1 MKLEVVKLS
10 DLKPLEKNVRK
21 HNDKQIDELIKSVE
35 QFGQTRA
42 MVIDEDNNI
51 LIGNGL
57 YFALVKMNREDVQ
70 CYRKTGLSE
79 TEKKKLILS
88 DNKIYGL
95 GADDYEEINN
105 YIQEITGMVDFEIAG
120 YDKFILEQMT
130 ATDEQVEEAISNYG
144 VITDTKFIQEEP
156 KQEVTNTY
164 VENEPEAK
172 NEPEVKNEPV
182 TMVTETKVG
191 AEKNEK
197 KYIICPSCGE
207 MIYLD

>member
-57 YFALVKMNREDVQ
+57 YFALVKMNKAEAQ

-79 TEKKKLILS
+79 VEKKKLILS

-95 GADDYEEINN
+95 GADNYDEINN
-105 YIQEITGMVDFEIAG
+105 YIQEITGMGDFEIAG

-164 VENEPEAK
+164 VEK
-172 NEPEVKNEPV
+172 EPEVKNESEIKNESV

>member
-21 HNDKQIDELIKSVE
+21 HNDKQIDELVKSVE

-57 YFALVKMNREDVQ
+57 YFALVKMNKTDVQ

-79 TEKKKLILS
+79 VEKKKLILS

-105 YIQEITGMVDFEIAG
+105 YIQEITGMGDFEIAG

-144 VITDTKFIQEEP
+144 VVTDTKFIQEEP

-164 VENEPEAK
+164 VENEPQVK
-172 NEPEVKNEPV
+172 NEPEAKNEPV

>member
-42 MVIDEDNNI
+42 IVIDEDNNI

-57 YFALVKMNREDVQ
+57 YFALVKMNKAEVQ

-79 TEKKKLILS
+79 VEKKKLILS

-95 GADDYEEINN
+95 GADDYDEINN
-105 YIQEITGMVDFEIAG
+105 YIQEITGMGDFEIAG

-144 VITDTKFIQEEP
+144 VVTDTKFIQEEP
-156 KQEVTNTY
+156 KQEVTNSY
-164 VENEPEAK
+164 VEK
-172 NEPEVKNEPV
+172 EPEVKNESEIKNEQV

-197 KYIICPSCGE
+197 KDIICPSCGE

>member
-1 MKLEVVKLS
+1 MKLEVVKIN

-57 YFALVKMNREDVQ
+57 YFALVKMNKADVQ

-79 TEKKKLILS
+79 VEKKKLILS
-88 DNKIYGL
+88 DNKIYSL
-95 GADDYEEINN
+95 GADNYDEINN
-105 YIQEITGMVDFEIAG
+105 YIQEITGMGDFEIAG

-130 ATDEQVEEAISNYG
+130 ATDEQVEEAIKNYG
-144 VITDTKFIQEEP
+144 TITDTKFIQEEP

-164 VENEPEAK
+164 VEKEPEI
-172 NEPEVKNEPV
+172 KNEPV
-182 TMVTETKVG
+182 TMVTETKVS

>member
-57 YFALVKMNREDVQ
+57 YFALVKMNKAEVQ

-79 TEKKKLILS
+79 IEKKKLILS

-95 GADDYEEINN
+95 GSDDYEEINN
-105 YIQEITGMVDFEIAG
+105 YIQEITGMGDFEIAG

-130 ATDEQVEEAISNYG
+130 ATDEQVEEAIKNYG
-144 VITDTKFIQEEP
+144 TITDTKFIQEEP
-156 KQEVTNTY
+156 KQKNNTY
-164 VENEPEAK
+164 IEKEPEI
-172 NEPEVKNEPV
+172 KNEPV
-182 TMVTETKVG
+182 TMVTETNVG

>member
-1 MKLEVVKLS
+1 MKLEVVKIN

-57 YFALVKMNREDVQ
+57 YFALVKMNKADVQ

-79 TEKKKLILS
+79 VEKKKLILS
-88 DNKIYGL
+88 DNKIYSL
-95 GADDYEEINN
+95 GADNYDEINN
-105 YIQEITGMVDFEIAG
+105 YIQEITGMGDFEIAG

-130 ATDEQVEEAISNYG
+130 ATDEQVEEAIKDYG
-144 VITDTKFIQEEP
+144 TITDTKFIQEEP

-164 VENEPEAK
+164 VEKEPEI
-172 NEPEVKNEPV
+172 KNEPV
-182 TMVTETKVG
+182 TMVTETKVS

>member
-1 MKLEVVKLS
+1 MKLEVVKIN
-10 DLKPLEKNVRK
+10 DLNPLEKNVRK

-57 YFALVKMNREDVQ
+57 YFALVKMNKADVQ

-79 TEKKKLILS
+79 VEKKKLILS
-88 DNKIYGL
+88 DNKIYSL
-95 GADDYEEINN
+95 GADNYDEINN
-105 YIQEITGMVDFEIAG
+105 YIQEITGMGDFEIAG

-144 VITDTKFIQEEP
+144 VITDVKYTQEEP
-156 KQEVTNTY
+156 KQETSY
-164 VENEPEAK
+164 KEPEIK
-172 NEPEVKNEPV
+172 NEPENKNEPV

-191 AEKNEK
+191 TEKNEK

>member
-1 MKLEVVKLS
+1 MKLEVVKIN

-42 MVIDEDNNI
+42 MVIDENNNI

-57 YFALVKMNREDVQ
+57 YFALVKMNKADVQ

-79 TEKKKLILS
+79 IEKKKLILS

-95 GADDYEEINN
+95 GADNYDEINN
-105 YIQEITGMVDFEIAG
+105 YIQEITGMGDFEIAG

-144 VITDTKFIQEEP
+144 VITDVKYTQEEP
-156 KQEVTNTY
+156 KQETSY
-164 VENEPEAK
+164 KEPEIK
-172 NEPEVKNEPV
+172 NESENKNEPV

-191 AEKNEK
+191 TEKNEK

>member
-1 MKLEVVKLS
+1 MKLEVVKIS

-57 YFALVKMNREDVQ
+57 YFALVKMNKAEVQ

-79 TEKKKLILS
+79 IEKKKLILS
-88 DNKIYGL
+88 DNRIYGL

-105 YIQEITGMVDFEIAG
+105 YIQEITGMGDFEIAG

-164 VENEPEAK
+164 VEK
-172 NEPEVKNEPV
+172 EPEVKNESEIKNESV

>member
-10 DLKPLEKNVRK
+10 DLKPLEKNVRR
-21 HNDKQIDELIKSVE
+21 HNEKQIEELVKSVE

-57 YFALVKMNREDVQ
+57 YFALLKMNKSDVQ

-79 TEKKKLILS
+79 VEKKKLILS

-95 GADDYEEINN
+95 GSDDYEEINN
-105 YIQEITGMVDFEIAG
+105 YIQEITGMGDFEIAG

-130 ATDEQVEEAISNYG
+130 ATDEEVEEAIKNYG
-144 VITDTKFIQEEP
+144 VITDDKFIQEEP
-156 KQEVTNTY
+156 KQEVHYT
-164 VENEPEAK
+164 
-172 NEPEVKNEPV
+172 EPEVNNEPV

-191 AEKNEK
+191 EKAEK

>member
-1 MKLEVVKLS
+1 MKLEVVKIN

-21 HNDKQIDELIKSVE
+21 HNDKQIDELIKSIE

-51 LIGNGL
+51 IIGNGL
-57 YFALVKMNREDVQ
+57 YFALVKMNKAEVQ

-79 TEKKKLILS
+79 IEKKKLILS

-95 GADDYEEINN
+95 GSDDYNEINN
-105 YIQEITGMVDFEIAG
+105 YIQEITAIGDFEIAG

-144 VITDTKFIQEEP
+144 VITDVKYTQEEP
-156 KQEVTNTY
+156 KQETSY
-164 VENEPEAK
+164 KEQEIK
-172 NEPEVKNEPV
+172 NEPEIKNDPV
-182 TMVTETKVG
+182 TMVTETKVS

>member
-1 MKLEVVKLS
+1 MKLEVVKIN

-57 YFALVKMNREDVQ
+57 YFALVKMNKADVQ

-79 TEKKKLILS
+79 VEKKKLILS
-88 DNKIYGL
+88 DNKIYSL
-95 GADDYEEINN
+95 GADNYDEINN
-105 YIQEITGMVDFEIAG
+105 YIQEITGMGDFEIAG

-130 ATDEQVEEAISNYG
+130 ETDEQVEEAISNYG
-144 VITDTKFIQEEP
+144 VITDVKYTQEDS
-156 KQEVTNTY
+156 KQETSY
-164 VENEPEAK
+164 KEQEIKKEPEIK
-172 NEPEVKNEPV
+172 NEQV

-191 AEKNEK
+191 TEKNEK

>member
-57 YFALVKMNREDVQ
+57 YFALVKMNKAEVQ

-79 TEKKKLILS
+79 IEKKKLILS

-95 GADDYEEINN
+95 GSDDYEEINN
-105 YIQEITGMVDFEIAG
+105 YIQEITGMGDFEIAG

-130 ATDEQVEEAISNYG
+130 ATDEQVEEAIKNYG
-144 VITDTKFIQEEP
+144 TITDTKFIQEEP
-156 KQEVTNTY
+156 KQEINNTY
-164 VENEPEAK
+164 IEKEPEI
-172 NEPEVKNEPV
+172 KNEPV
-182 TMVTETKVG
+182 TMVTETNVG

>member
-1 MKLEVVKLS
+1 MKLEVVKIN

-57 YFALVKMNREDVQ
+57 YFALVKMNKADVQ

-79 TEKKKLILS
+79 IEKKKLILS

-95 GADDYEEINN
+95 GSDDYNEINN
-105 YIQEITGMVDFEIAG
+105 YIQEITAIGDFEIAG

-144 VITDTKFIQEEP
+144 VITDVKYTQEEP
-156 KQEVTNTY
+156 KQETSY
-164 VENEPEAK
+164 KESEIK
-172 NEPEVKNEPV
+172 NEPVNKNEPV

-191 AEKNEK
+191 TEKNEK

>member
-1 MKLEVVKLS
+1 MKLEVVKIN

-42 MVIDEDNNI
+42 IVIDEDNNI

-57 YFALVKMNREDVQ
+57 YFALVKMNKADVQ

-79 TEKKKLILS
+79 VEKKKLILS

-95 GADDYEEINN
+95 GADNYDEINN
-105 YIQEITGMVDFEIAG
+105 YIQEITAMGDFEIAG

-144 VITDTKFIQEEP
+144 VITDVKYTQEDS
-156 KQEVTNTY
+156 KQETSY
-164 VENEPEAK
+164 KEQEIKKEPEIK
-172 NEPEVKNEPV
+172 NEQV

-191 AEKNEK
+191 TEKNEK

>member
-1 MKLEVVKLS
+1 MKLEVVKIN

-57 YFALVKMNREDVQ
+57 YFALVKMNKADVQ

-79 TEKKKLILS
+79 VEKKKLILS
-88 DNKIYGL
+88 DNKIYSL
-95 GADDYEEINN
+95 GADNYDEINN
-105 YIQEITGMVDFEIAG
+105 YIQEITGMGDFEIAG

-144 VITDTKFIQEEP
+144 VITDVKYTQEDS
-156 KQEVTNTY
+156 KQETSY
-164 VENEPEAK
+164 KEQEIKKEPEI
-172 NEPEVKNEPV
+172 KNEPV

-191 AEKNEK
+191 TGKNEK

>member
-10 DLKPLEKNVRK
+10 DLKPLENNVRK

-57 YFALVKMNREDVQ
+57 YFALVKMNKAEVQ

-79 TEKKKLILS
+79 IEKKKLILS

-95 GADDYEEINN
+95 GTDDYEEINN
-105 YIQEITGMVDFEIAG
+105 YIQEITGMGDFEIAG

-130 ATDEQVEEAISNYG
+130 ATDEQIEEAIKDYG
-144 VITDTKFIQEEP
+144 VITETKFIQDEP
-156 KQEVTNTY
+156 KQEKNNTY
-164 VENEPEAK
+164 IEKEPEIK
-172 NEPEVKNEPV
+172 NDPV
-182 TMVTETKVG
+182 TMVTETKVS
-191 AEKNEK
+191 AEKNER

>member
-10 DLKPLEKNVRK
+10 DLKPLENNVRK

-42 MVIDEDNNI
+42 MVIDENNNI

-57 YFALVKMNREDVQ
+57 YFALVKMNKTDAQ

-79 TEKKKLILS
+79 VEKKKLILS

-105 YIQEITGMVDFEIAG
+105 YIQEITAIGDFEIAG

-130 ATDEQVEEAISNYG
+130 ATDEQVEEAIKDYG
-144 VITDTKFIQEEP
+144 VITDVKFTQEEP

-164 VENEPEAK
+164 VEK
-172 NEPEVKNEPV
+172 EPEVKNEPV

-191 AEKNEK
+191 EKAEKR
-197 KYIICPSCGE
+197 YIICPSCGE

>member
-57 YFALVKMNREDVQ
+57 YFALVKMNKADVQ

-79 TEKKKLILS
+79 VEKKKLILS
-88 DNKIYGL
+88 DNKTYSL
-95 GADDYEEINN
+95 GIDDYNEINN
-105 YIQEITGMVDFEIAG
+105 YIQDITATGDFEIAG

-144 VITDTKFIQEEP
+144 VITDVKYTQEEP

-164 VENEPEAK
+164 VQKEQ
-172 NEPEVKNEPV
+172 EVKNEPV

>member
-10 DLKPLEKNVRK
+10 DLKPLENNVRK
-21 HNDKQIDELIKSVE
+21 HTEKQIDELVKSVE

-57 YFALVKMNREDVQ
+57 YFALVKMNKADVQ

-79 TEKKKLILS
+79 VEKKKLILS
-88 DNKIYGL
+88 DNKIYSL
-95 GADDYEEINN
+95 GIDDYNEINN
-105 YIQEITGMVDFEIAG
+105 YIQDITAIGDFEIAG

-144 VITDTKFIQEEP
+144 VITDVKYTQENP
-156 KQEVTNTY
+156 KQETSY
-164 VENEPEAK
+164 KEPEI
-172 NEPEVKNEPV
+172 KNEPV
-182 TMVTETKVG
+182 TMVTETKVNSENT
-191 AEKNEK
+191 EKRC
-197 KYIICPSCGE
+197 IICPSCGE

>member
-10 DLKPLEKNVRK
+10 DLKPLENNVRR
-21 HNDKQIDELIKSVE
+21 HTEKQIDELVKSVE

-42 MVIDEDNNI
+42 MVIDENNNI

-57 YFALVKMNREDVQ
+57 YYALVKMNKPDVQ
-70 CYRKTGLSE
+70 CYRKTGLSDV
-79 TEKKKLILS
+79 EKKKLILS
-88 DNKIYGL
+88 DNKIYSL
-95 GADDYEEINN
+95 GIDDYNEINN
-105 YIQEITGMVDFEIAG
+105 YIQDITAIGDFEIAG

-144 VITDTKFIQEEP
+144 VITDVKYTQEEP
-156 KQEVTNTY
+156 KQETNYT
-164 VENEPEAK
+164 
-172 NEPEVKNEPV
+172 EPEVNNEPV
-182 TMVTETKVG
+182 TMVTETKVN

-197 KYIICPSCGE
+197 RYIICPSCGE

>member
-1 MKLEVVKLS
+1 
-10 DLKPLEKNVRK
+10 
-21 HNDKQIDELIKSVE
+21 
-35 QFGQTRA
+35 
-42 MVIDEDNNI
+42 MVIDENNNI

-57 YFALVKMNREDVQ
+57 YYALLKMNREEVQ

-79 TEKKKLILS
+79 IEKKKLILS

-95 GADDYEEINN
+95 GSDDYEEINN
-105 YIQEITGMVDFEIAG
+105 YIQEITGMGDFEIAG

-130 ATDEQVEEAISNYG
+130 ATDEQVEEAIKDYG
-144 VITDTKFIQEEP
+144 TITDTKFIQEEP
-156 KQEVTNTY
+156 KQEINNTY
-164 VENEPEAK
+164 IEKEPEI
-172 NEPEVKNEPV
+172 KNEPV

>member
-21 HNDKQIDELIKSVE
+21 HNGKQIDELIKSVE

-42 MVIDEDNNI
+42 MVIDENNNI

-57 YFALVKMNREDVQ
+57 YFALVKMNKAEAQ

-88 DNKIYGL
+88 DNKIYSL
-95 GADDYEEINN
+95 GSDDYEEINN
-105 YIQEITGMVDFEIAG
+105 YIAEITSIGDFEIAG

-164 VENEPEAK
+164 VENEPE
-172 NEPEVKNEPV
+172 VKNEPV

>member
-1 MKLEVVKLS
+1 
-10 DLKPLEKNVRK
+10 
-21 HNDKQIDELIKSVE
+21 
-35 QFGQTRA
+35 

-57 YFALVKMNREDVQ
+57 YFALVKMNKADVQ

-79 TEKKKLILS
+79 VEKKKLILS
-88 DNKIYGL
+88 DNKIYSL
-95 GADDYEEINN
+95 GADNYDEINN
-105 YIQEITGMVDFEIAG
+105 YIQEITGMGDFEIAG

-144 VITDTKFIQEEP
+144 VITDVKYTQEEP
-156 KQEVTNTY
+156 KQETSY
-164 VENEPEAK
+164 KQPEIK
-172 NEPEVKNEPV
+172 NGPEIKNEPV

-191 AEKNEK
+191 TEKNEK

>member
-10 DLKPLEKNVRK
+10 DLKPLENNVRK

-57 YFALVKMNREDVQ
+57 YFALVKMNKAEVH

-79 TEKKKLILS
+79 IEKKKLILS

-95 GADDYEEINN
+95 GSDDYEEINN
-105 YIQEITGMVDFEIAG
+105 YIQEITEMGDFEIAG
-120 YDKFILEQMT
+120 YDKFILEQMA
-130 ATDEQVEEAISNYG
+130 ATDEQVEEAIKDYG
-144 VITDTKFIQEEP
+144 VITETKFIQDEP
-156 KQEVTNTY
+156 KQEKNNTY
-164 VENEPEAK
+164 IEKEPEIK
-172 NEPEVKNEPV
+172 NDPV
-182 TMVTETKVG
+182 TMVTETKVS
-191 AEKNEK
+191 AEKNER

-207 MIYLD
+207 MIYFD

>member
-42 MVIDEDNNI
+42 IVIDEDNNI

-57 YFALVKMNREDVQ
+57 YFALVKMNKAEVQ

-79 TEKKKLILS
+79 VEKKKLILS

-95 GADDYEEINN
+95 GADDYDEINN
-105 YIQEITGMVDFEIAG
+105 YIQEITGMGDFEIAG

-144 VITDTKFIQEEP
+144 VVTDTKFIQEEP
-156 KQEVTNTY
+156 KREVTNSY
-164 VENEPEAK
+164 VEK
-172 NEPEVKNEPV
+172 EPEVKNESEIKNESV

>member
-10 DLKPLEKNVRK
+10 DLKPLENNVRK
-21 HNDKQIDELIKSVE
+21 HNDKQIEELIKSVE

-57 YFALVKMNREDVQ
+57 YLALQKMNKPDAQ
-70 CYRKTGLSE
+70 CFRKTGL
-79 TEKKKLILS
+79 TEVQKKKLILS

-95 GADDYEEINN
+95 GSDDYEQINN
-105 YIQEITGMVDFEIAG
+105 YIQEITKIGDYEIAG

-130 ATDEQVEEAISNYG
+130 ATDEQVEEAIKDYG
-144 VITDTKFIQEEP
+144 VITDVKFTQEEP
-156 KQEVTNTY
+156 KQEVSYTT
-164 VENEPEAK
+164 
-172 NEPEVKNEPV
+172 PEVKNEPV

-191 AEKNEK
+191 EKAEKR
-197 KYIICPSCGE
+197 YIICPSCGE

>member
-10 DLKPLEKNVRK
+10 DLKPLENNVRK

-57 YFALVKMNREDVQ
+57 YFALVKMNKQDAQ
-70 CYRKTGLSE
+70 CYRKTGLTE
-79 TEKKKLILS
+79 TQKKKLILS
-88 DNKIYGL
+88 DNKIYSL
-95 GADDYEEINN
+95 GSDDYEEINN
-105 YIQEITGMVDFEIAG
+105 YIAEITSIGDFEIAG

-130 ATDEQVEEAISNYG
+130 ATDEQVEEAIKDYG
-144 VITDTKFIQEEP
+144 TITDTKFIQEEP
-156 KQEVTNTY
+156 KQEINNTY
-164 VENEPEAK
+164 IEKEPEI
-172 NEPEVKNEPV
+172 KNEPV

>member
-1 MKLEVVKLS
+1 MKLEVVKIN

-21 HNDKQIDELIKSVE
+21 HNEKQIDELIKSVE

-57 YFALVKMNREDVQ
+57 YYALLKMNREEVQ

-79 TEKKKLILS
+79 VEKKKLILS
-88 DNKIYGL
+88 DNKIYSL
-95 GADDYEEINN
+95 GADNYDEINN
-105 YIQEITGMVDFEIAG
+105 YIQEITGMGDFEIAG

-144 VITDTKFIQEEP
+144 VITDVKYTQEDS
-156 KQEVTNTY
+156 KQETSY
-164 VENEPEAK
+164 KEQEIKKEPEIK
-172 NEPEVKNEPV
+172 NEQV

-191 AEKNEK
+191 TEKNEK

>member
-10 DLKPLEKNVRK
+10 DLKPLENNVRK

-57 YFALVKMNREDVQ
+57 YFALVKMNKAEVQ

-79 TEKKKLILS
+79 IEKKKLILS

-105 YIQEITGMVDFEIAG
+105 YIQEITGMGDFEIAG

-130 ATDEQVEEAISNYG
+130 ATDEQVEEAIKDYG
-144 VITDTKFIQEEP
+144 VITETKFIQDEP
-156 KQEVTNTY
+156 KQEKNNTY
-164 VENEPEAK
+164 IEKEPEIK
-172 NEPEVKNEPV
+172 NDPV

-191 AEKNEK
+191 AEKNER

>member
-10 DLKPLEKNVRK
+10 DLKPLENNVRK

-57 YFALVKMNREDVQ
+57 YFALVKMNKAEVQ

-79 TEKKKLILS
+79 IEKKKLILS

-105 YIQEITGMVDFEIAG
+105 YIQEITGMGDFEIAG

-130 ATDEQVEEAISNYG
+130 ATDEQVEEAIKDYG
-144 VITDTKFIQEEP
+144 VITETKFIQDEP
-156 KQEVTNTY
+156 KQEKNNTY
-164 VENEPEAK
+164 IEKEPEIK
-172 NEPEVKNEPV
+172 NDPV
-182 TMVTETKVG
+182 TMVTETKVS
-191 AEKNEK
+191 AEKNER

>member
-1 MKLEVVKLS
+1 MKLEVVKIN

-57 YFALVKMNREDVQ
+57 YFALVKMNKADVQ

-79 TEKKKLILS
+79 VEKKKLILS
-88 DNKIYGL
+88 DNKIYSL
-95 GADDYEEINN
+95 GADNYDEINN
-105 YIQEITGMVDFEIAG
+105 YIQEITGMGDFEIAG

-130 ATDEQVEEAISNYG
+130 VTDEQVEEAISNYG
-144 VITDTKFIQEEP
+144 IITDVKYTQEDS
-156 KQEVTNTY
+156 KQETSY
-164 VENEPEAK
+164 KEQEIKKEPEIK
-172 NEPEVKNEPV
+172 NEQV

-191 AEKNEK
+191 TEKNEK

>member
-1 MKLEVVKLS
+1 MKLEVVKIN

-42 MVIDEDNNI
+42 MVIDENNNI

-57 YFALVKMNREDVQ
+57 YYALLKMNREEVQ
-70 CYRKTGLSE
+70 CFRKTGLSE
-79 TEKKKLILS
+79 IEKKKLILS

-95 GADDYEEINN
+95 GLDDYEEINN
-105 YIQEITGMVDFEIAG
+105 YIQEITGMGDFEIAG

-130 ATDEQVEEAISNYG
+130 ATDEQVEEAIKDYG
-144 VITDTKFIQEEP
+144 TITDTKFIQEEP
-156 KQEVTNTY
+156 KQEINNTY
-164 VENEPEAK
+164 IEK
-172 NEPEVKNEPV
+172 EPEVKSEPV
-182 TMVTETKVG
+182 TMVTETTIN

-197 KYIICPSCGE
+197 KYIVCPSCGE

>member
-1 MKLEVVKLS
+1 MKLEVVKINE
-10 DLKPLEKNVRK
+10 LKPLEKNVRK

-42 MVIDEDNNI
+42 MVIDENNNI

-57 YFALVKMNREDVQ
+57 YYALLKMNREEVQ
-70 CYRKTGLSE
+70 CFRKTGLTE
-79 TEKKKLILS
+79 VEKKKLILS

-95 GADDYEEINN
+95 GSDDYEEINN
-105 YIQEITGMVDFEIAG
+105 YIQEITGMGDFEIAG

-130 ATDEQVEEAISNYG
+130 ATDEQVEEAIKDYG
-144 VITDTKFIQEEP
+144 VITDTKFIEEEP
-156 KQEVTNTY
+156 KQEINNTY
-164 VENEPEAK
+164 IEKEPE
-172 NEPEVKNEPV
+172 EKNEPV
-182 TMVTETKVG
+182 TIVTETKVG
-191 AEKNEK
+191 AEKNER